1 MYQIRVKEFNIKNRV
16 NNYYSG
22 NLIKPKKLKNKNKLI
37 NDKNYKKMVICFTI
51 MFTVSWLNC

>member
-51 MFTVSWLNC
+51 MFTVS